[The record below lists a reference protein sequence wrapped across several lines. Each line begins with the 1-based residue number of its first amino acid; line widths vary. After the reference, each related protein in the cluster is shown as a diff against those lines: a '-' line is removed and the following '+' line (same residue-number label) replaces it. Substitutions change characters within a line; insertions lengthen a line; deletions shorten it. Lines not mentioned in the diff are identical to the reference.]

1 MRIITVNLAAV
12 PLPAFAQ
19 RTRVRVVA
27 VVRQ

>member
-12 PLPAFAQ
+12 PMPAFAQ
-19 RTRVRVVA
+19 RTQMWDVV